1 MNTEQHIIQKWKEHV
16 NQNEKFHNQFLKI
29 FVGEIVQYVIENEN
43 EIEKNILYDFIEKRK
58 SFTSKTKNIIM
69 NYMKKV
75 LNNQDDELELKR
87 KFKFYIDLGSDTR
100 EKIAN
105 GVRKQIKK
113 IYEIRKKEKQLIEKE
128 TNLKEYQEML
138 IKKDKEIA
146 LLQTKL
152 EKEKNKN
159 IKLEKT
165 NKELYG
171 IEKANLQKINTLQ
184 DKIIDNYKNEKLIE
198 ITKQQNVSLLEENKI
213 LKIQNKHN
221 Q

>member
-159 IKLEKT
+159 IKL
-165 NKELYG
+165 
-171 IEKANLQKINTLQ
+171 
-184 DKIIDNYKNEKLIE
+184 
-198 ITKQQNVSLLEENKI
+198 
-213 LKIQNKHN
+213 
-221 Q
+221 